1 MHLSAGP
8 DRYSPPCVR
17 DHSRSR
23 PLASYSPFTI
33 HHSPFTVHRSL
44 FTIHHSL
51 FTPKADTLLAS
62 PPSQLFVGEA
72 CAPAGRRPKTSRRIE
87 MSRKILIAAV
97 GIFALGVVVTP
108 AAAQMT
114 KPIGLSI
121 RAGAVFPTDS
131 STRSAVGNTWLGFGA
146 EYALGAM
153 GMGMPGTN
161 GHLSISA
168 DWFGKSSA
176 SVIPVLLNFV
186 GTQNEFFYSA

>member
-1 MHLSAGP
+1 
-8 DRYSPPCVR
+8 
-17 DHSRSR
+17 
-23 PLASYSPFTI
+23 
-33 HHSPFTVHRSL
+33 
-44 FTIHHSL
+44 
-51 FTPKADTLLAS
+51 
-62 PPSQLFVGEA
+62 
-72 CAPAGRRPKTSRRIE
+72 

-186 GTQNEFFYSA
+186 GTQNEFFYSAGAGVSFTSGTPFSKTNFGYQVGVGYNFATGATPVFIEAKYWGNGHSQLNAIGAYLGVRL